1 MESIVTA
8 LLSLT
13 FSGGPHAVSAIL
25 LLFIVIILID
35 RRRLLENIAK
45 KEARLDEI
53 VEDYYKGNM
62 TLAEAMTS
70 LKSVL
75 FEIKMKL

>member
-1 MESIVTA
+1 MESLVST
-8 LLSLT
+8 LLSLS

-35 RRRLLENIAK
+35 RKRLLDTISK

-70 LKSVL
+70 LKAVL